1 METQLIKQLNTGQI
15 DTQTTEIAQQILDEN
30 DVDKVKD
37 LTNLFNLNAQKRN
50 VVRVLKMH
58 DLLDRVT
65 DQVMTR
71 FEKTPDNFSNED
83 LIKFMQVT
91 ENSIE
96 KANKTL
102 SQVEQTPAIQYQQ
115 NNQVNINIGNELD
128 RESRQRVTNT
138 VQAILSKL
146 GGKGEIPIITEDEEG
161 DIVNVESEG
170 RVEEAQD

>member
-1 METQLIKQLNTGQI
+1 MENQLIKKINLTPI
-15 DTQTTEIAQQILDEN
+15 DTQTADLAQQILDET
-30 DVDKVKD
+30 DVDRVKD

-58 DLLDRVT
+58 DLLDKVT
-65 DQVMTR
+65 DQVVTR
-71 FEKTPDNFSNED
+71 FERTPDNFSNED

-128 RESRQRVTNT
+128 RESRQRVTDT

-146 GGKGEIPIITEDEEG
+146 GGKVDAITPHTEDEKGEN
-161 DIVNVESEG
+161 IVDVE
-170 RVEEAQD
+170 